1 MRQLEKRGREL
12 ARARELRALERLV
25 EVLLQDY
32 PQARVEADQSRIR
45 ISGVGLVKRWLTDS
59 SLRFIGGMVK

>member
-25 EVLLQDY
+25 EVLMQDY
-32 PQARVEADQSRIR
+32 PGARIEADQSRVR
-45 ISGVGLVKRWLTDS
+45 MSGAGIVKRWLTES
-59 SLRFIGGMVK
+59 SLRFVAGMMK